1 MEAEDRIRVLTFSLR
16 DSVVAKLDDL
26 NTEGNRS
33 AVVSGL
39 IERAWEE
46 HEYCEC
52 QESEPRPELN
62 AVGRAEWRCAKC
74 GGRAIGDDGEE

>member
-46 HEYCEC
+46 HE
-52 QESEPRPELN
+52 
-62 AVGRAEWRCAKC
+62 AKE
-74 GGRAIGDDGEE
+74 GEGK